1 MIETRIIPENAP
13 RGNARERRGSR
24 AGEVA
29 GGPAGFYLLTL
40 SEDPLSHAIAEIPQ
54 PPASSRTAARPAAG
68 PGARPL
74 AVEGAFQSYGQGLA
88 EAYLGAYA
96 LLLGAGGFSL
106 GLVATL
112 PTAATAAAQA
122 LARRIRT
129 GAGGA
134 LALLSWTWS
143 AQAIGY
149 ASLALCGLLAAPWS
163 VAVLAIVAFLTWGCG
178 GLSVPAWTSL
188 VSRVVPRP
196 QHGWFFGL
204 RGASQQAGVLTAI
217 LSGGLLL
224 AWVGRRVGETLAF
237 ALLFLAAGL
246 ARAAGTALL
255 ARVPEPSR
263 AGPARAEPER
273 SRAAPP
279 ISGVRT
285 TRKFRRLALYLW
297 ALHLATHVSTP
308 FFVPYMLRD
317 LGFSYG
323 LVGLLLAVPAAVKI
337 STLRL
342 WGRLADRVGPGPML
356 RTSCWL
362 VSVVPALWWI
372 SDSAWWIALAQL
384 YSGLTWG
391 AFELAQASSI
401 LQATR
406 GREREVALLNVVD
419 GGMLIAGSLIGGA
432 TVNLVAGAGGSGYLA
447 AMLLSAVLRLVPSV
461 GLFLQVRGIGRPAWS
476 HLAIPLRV
484 WSIRPTRGITFR
496 PYGAL
501 PSAARA
507 GDGRS
512 RRAAESRPADT
523 TPSRPATP
531 ASR

>member
-1 MIETRIIPENAP
+1 M
-13 RGNARERRGSR
+13 
-24 AGEVA
+24 
-29 GGPAGFYLLTL
+29 
-40 SEDPLSHAIAEIPQ
+40 SHAIADS
-54 PPASSRTAARPAAG
+54 PPPLATPKSAARPAAAG

-74 AVEGAFQSYGQGLA
+74 AVEGAFQAFGQGLA

-96 LLLGAGGFSL
+96 LLLGAGGFAL

-112 PTAATAAAQA
+112 PTAATASAQA
-122 LARRIRT
+122 LARRFRG

-134 LALLSWTWS
+134 HRLLALAWS

-149 ASLALCGLLAAPWS
+149 ASLALCGLLDPPWS
-163 VAVLAIVAFLTWGCG
+163 VILLALLAFLTWGCG
-178 GLSVPAWTSL
+178 GLVVPAWTSL
-188 VSRVVPRP
+188 VARVVPRAR
-196 QHGWFFGL
+196 HGWFFGL
-204 RGASQQAGVLTAI
+204 RGASQQGGVLLAI
-217 LSGGLLL
+217 LSGGFLIAAVSRRAGEALGFAILLLL
-224 AWVGRRVGETLAF
+224 AA
-237 ALLFLAAGL
+237 L
-246 ARAAGTALL
+246 ARAIGTGLL
-255 ARVPEPSR
+255 ARVPD
-263 AGPARAEPER
+263 PARPEHER
-273 SRAAPP
+273 HRVAPLLA
-279 ISGVRT
+279 GVRT

-308 FFVPYMLRD
+308 FFVPYMLSD

-323 LVGLLLAVPAAVKI
+323 QVGLLLAIPAAVKI
-337 STLRL
+337 GTLRL

-406 GREREVALLNVVD
+406 GREREVALFNMVD
-419 GGMLIAGSLIGGA
+419 GAMLVGGSLLGGFV
-432 TVNLVAGAGGSGYLA
+432 VNLFGGSGYLA
-447 AMLLSAVLRLVPSV
+447 AMLLSSVLRLLPSV
-461 GLFLQVRGIGRPAWS
+461 GLLLQVRGIGRPAWS

-484 WSIRPTRGITFR
+484 WSIRPTRGISFR

-501 PSAARA
+501 P
-507 GDGRS
+507 
-512 RRAAESRPADT
+512 
-523 TPSRPATP
+523 ATP
-531 ASR
+531 RRPGGGLARPL

>member
-1 MIETRIIPENAP
+1 
-13 RGNARERRGSR
+13 
-24 AGEVA
+24 
-29 GGPAGFYLLTL
+29 L
-40 SEDPLSHAIAEIPQ
+40 SQAIAESPQ
-54 PPASSRTAARPAAG
+54 SSALAGGAVRPAAG
-68 PGARPL
+68 TGARPL
-74 AVEGAFQSYGQGLA
+74 ALEGAFQAYGQGLA

-96 LLLGAGGFSL
+96 LLLGAGGFAL

-112 PTAATAAAQA
+112 PTAATASAQA
-122 LARRIRT
+122 LARRVRT

-149 ASLALCGLLAAPWS
+149 AALALCALLAAPWS
-163 VAVLAIVAFLTWGCG
+163 VAVLALVAFLTWGFG
-178 GLSVPAWTSL
+178 GLSVPAWTAL

-204 RGASQQAGVLTAI
+204 RGSAQQAGVLAAI
-217 LSGGLLL
+217 LSGGWLL
-224 AWVGRRVGETLAF
+224 AWVGRTAGEALAF

-246 ARAAGTALL
+246 ARASGAALL
-255 ARVPEPSR
+255 ARVPEPVR
-263 AGPARAEPER
+263 AGAERP
-273 SRAAPP
+273 RAAPP
-279 ISGVRT
+279 LAGART

-323 LVGLLLAVPAAVKI
+323 LVGVLLAIPATVKI
-337 STLRL
+337 ATLRF
-342 WGRLADRVGPGPML
+342 WGRVADRVGPGPML

-362 VSVVPALWWI
+362 VSVVPALWLVPGG
-372 SDSAWWIALAQL
+372 AWWIALAQVF
-384 YSGLTWG
+384 SGLTWG

-432 TVNLVAGAGGSGYLA
+432 VVNLFAGPGRSGYLA
-447 AMLLSAVLRLVPSV
+447 AMLVSAVLRLVPSV
-461 GLFLQVRGIGRPAWS
+461 GMFIQVRGLGRPAWS
-476 HLAIPLRV
+476 HLAIPLKV
-484 WSIRPTRGITFR
+484 WSVRPTRGITFR
-496 PYGAL
+496 LIGVL
-501 PSAARA
+501 PIVGRRARRPAGEAAP
-507 GDGRS
+507 
-512 RRAAESRPADT
+512 RAAEGAPVPPAA
-523 TPSRPATP
+523 SPAP
-531 ASR
+531 